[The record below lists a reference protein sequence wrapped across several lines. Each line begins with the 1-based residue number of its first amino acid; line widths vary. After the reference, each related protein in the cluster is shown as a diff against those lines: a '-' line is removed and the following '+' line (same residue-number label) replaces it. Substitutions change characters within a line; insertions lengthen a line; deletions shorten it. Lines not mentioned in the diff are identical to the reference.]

1 MVVMKEEDIVNTG
14 KYDALICYSSDTI
27 QCGAFGTQ
35 IQIPNS
41 CFFFVRSIVMKL
53 AVNMNQYLI
62 IL

>member
-1 MVVMKEEDIVNTG
+1 MVVMKEEDIVNTR

-53 AVNMNQYLI
+53 AVNF
-62 IL
+62 